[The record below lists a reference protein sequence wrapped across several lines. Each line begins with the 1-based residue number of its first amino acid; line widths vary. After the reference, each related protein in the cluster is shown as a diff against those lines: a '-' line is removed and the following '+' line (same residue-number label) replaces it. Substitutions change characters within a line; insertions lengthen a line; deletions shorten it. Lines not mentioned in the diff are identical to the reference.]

1 MLSRLAPLI
10 KLLINPFQAMKDLA
24 ARRPY
29 FFGAVIALIST
40 FAYYDLLSGVLTRIV
55 LIFRYGQPLPGVLA
69 PYIWLVSQ
77 FFLRVITH
85 IWPVMF
91 LIAVFVPACLLAA
104 SFMDRRS
111 SFRLLLRREYGSI
124 VSCALYGWAI
134 A

>member
-29 FFGAVIALIST
+29 FFGAAIALIST
-40 FAYYDLLSGVLTRIV
+40 FAYYDLLSGIIARI
-55 LIFRYGQPLPGVLA
+55 LLAFRHGPQLPGVLA

-77 FFLRVITH
+77 FLLRIIAH

-104 SFMDRRS
+104 SLMERRS
-111 SFRLLLRREYGSI
+111 SFGLLLRREYRSI
-124 VSCALYGWAI
+124 VSCTLYAWAI
-134 A
+134 